1 MFKYLLPVRDIN
13 AMCTRSN
20 AGSMRP
26 NVGRPVAKARAISG
40 LLMKT
45 TAGEAVGEQHLV
57 KKNAILLYLKMP
69 SNHVLHQ
76 WFSTFFSSRHTKV
89 QKRFGGK
96 LIPKKLT

>member
-1 MFKYLLPVRDIN
+1 MKILSTIVEEFMFKYLLPVRDIN

-57 KKNAILLYLKMP
+57 KKKCNFIIFENALK
-69 SNHVLHQ
+69 SCSTSVVLNL
-76 WFSTFFSSRHTKV
+76 F
-89 QKRFGGK
+89 
-96 LIPKKLT
+96 